1 MNGANTP
8 VYFTKSI
15 GGVNMTI
22 DDKEKLML
30 NVGEYCRNFRIN
42 EMKLS
47 LKDFSNITGL
57 NNKNVNAFEYGRANN
72 IQYLFYYYRLC
83 DDSMKYKFS
92 KGLFK
97 IL

>member
-1 MNGANTP
+1 MDADLITR
-8 VYFTKSI
+8 
-15 GGVNMTI
+15 
-22 DDKEKLML
+22 
-30 NVGEYCRNFRIN
+30 VGKYCREFRIK
-42 EMKLS
+42 ELELS

-83 DDSMKYKFS
+83 NDALKNKFS

>member
-1 MNGANTP
+1 M
-8 VYFTKSI
+8 KLSE
-15 GGVNMTI
+15 
-22 DDKEKLML
+22 KEKLIK
-30 NVGEYCRNFRIN
+30 NVGRYCKKFRIN
-42 EMKLS
+42 DLKLS
-47 LKDFSNITGL
+47 LKEFSEITGL

-83 DDSMKYKFS
+83 NDSLKNKFS